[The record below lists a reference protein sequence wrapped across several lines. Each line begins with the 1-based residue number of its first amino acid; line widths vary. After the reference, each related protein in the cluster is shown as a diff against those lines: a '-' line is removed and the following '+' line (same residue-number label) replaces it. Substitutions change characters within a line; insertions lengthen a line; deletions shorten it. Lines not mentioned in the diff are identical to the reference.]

1 MRYWAVV
8 GLHNALNKNKKKQES
23 GTITRAKAAWLKR
36 LEDSSP
42 SVRVAAA
49 RALCDWGEEAR
60 ALPVLVDVLKSGSNT
75 ARLFAA
81 TALGQIGE
89 KARPALSD
97 LQAAMKDKFKH
108 VTRVTRYTL
117 ERLQ

>member
-1 MRYWAVV
+1 M
-8 GLHNALNKNKKKQES
+8 
-23 GTITRAKAAWLKR
+23 
-36 LEDSSP
+36 
-42 SVRVAAA
+42 RVAAA
-49 RALCDWGEEAR
+49 HALCDWGEEAR

-89 KARPALSD
+89 KARPALPH
-97 LQAAMKDKFKH
+97 LQAAMKDKLKY
-108 VTRVTRYTL
+108 VTRVTEYTL